1 MKKQE
6 KRIILILL
14 IITII
19 VIGIF
24 IFTRSG
30 NKQEENKTETIQEG
44 NTTYVQVTDKEVD
57 EIEVTNIEI
66 TEENGDAVVTANVTN
81 NTKEEKEEFTVKIKL
96 KNEKGEVIRELGA
109 LIGKT
114 QPGETRQIRAIVGG
128 VNIKEIKDIEIIK

>member
-6 KRIILILL
+6 KRIILLL
-14 IITII
+14 VIITII

-81 NTKEEKEEFTVKIKL
+81 NTKQEKEEFTVKIKL
-96 KNEKGEVIRELGA
+96 KNEKGKIIQELG
-109 LIGKT
+109 GRTK
-114 QPGETRQIRAIVGG
+114 
-128 VNIKEIKDIEIIK
+128 